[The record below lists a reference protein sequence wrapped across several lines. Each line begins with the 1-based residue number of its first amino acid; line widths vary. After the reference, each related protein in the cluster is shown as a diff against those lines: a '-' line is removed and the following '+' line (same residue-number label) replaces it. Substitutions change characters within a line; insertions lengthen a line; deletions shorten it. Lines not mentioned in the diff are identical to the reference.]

1 MITIIAVQSMAQE
14 KWAFGQSKTTG
25 WRRETSNEYAG
36 VATCAELIEELLLEL
51 DRRRKLQRK
60 TRETNARRE

>member
-1 MITIIAVQSMAQE
+1 MSVIAIIAVQSMAQE

-36 VATCAELIEELLLEL
+36 VATCAELIEGVRPQAQAATENEG
-51 DRRRKLQRK
+51 
-60 TRETNARRE
+60 